1 MKHEHRVFARL
12 RVKANGVQLVLKPL
26 VISAVAPKPCTL
38 EQLQLQLAGL
48 PEGEFSDT
56 EWQVTGVRLCH
67 RQRFGN
73 FLHFYGFRSEQGLLI
88 EAVMRRGVVS
98 HDDDERLSA
107 VCALG
112 DSATITGL
120 IEKSKGRLSIH
131 ARLVE
136 VDESFHSLFGER
148 ALFRDDSQGLKGG
161 GVPRHWPA
169 RAPSMLSTPSAKTE
183 NVEPILLIQCVASHT
198 ARLQEYVRAAYG
210 VDALAIV
217 APISGHKMGRDE
229 RCVAYR
235 PMASAARLLV
245 DLLGDVLM
253 ARYVQ
258 RWYLLEGRA
267 PTLRAAVDAL
277 LDRCTVLGAH
287 HGALLGAHHGAL
299 LDRCTIIGDAKAEDE
314 RHGER
319 IGGGG
324 GGGIGCLLPVR
335 IQAFPRSVESF
346 AVEQVRR
353 SGRAEP
359 APKGDTL
366 LSIAYLLNAYYYGAS
381 PLDDERTRFANNL
394 PRPRCVV
401 AEGAEDAEGTVSLAA
416 ATLAKSAPSLV
427 ASHVCRAYYKL
438 HEAQARF
445 GLTLEVTRALD
456 VGASPGGWTVCL
468 CSLGCTFV
476 TAIDPGALSL
486 PVELAVSRRVE
497 HLQMRVEEAIPLMLG
512 PPRAYTPVTRSSRP
526 KLGEGPKFE
535 ETPSVEAPLAAAP
548 TPAYTGPR
556 YSLLV
561 CDMNAPPSDVISMAR
576 QSLPLLEDGAPLVL
590 TFKNPFARRGLW
602 LEALEAGLA
611 ELAAFAD
618 DVAVLHLLANTTR
631 ETTVYG
637 RVRPLAQ
644 RVAAAARAEQC
655 ADSWRRSRLIDGRQ

>member
-1 MKHEHRVFARL
+1 MKHEHKVFARL

-26 VISAVAPKPCTL
+26 VISAFAPKPCTL

-48 PEGEFSDT
+48 PECEFSDT
-56 EWQVTGVRLCH
+56 EWRLTGVRLCH

-120 IEKSKGRLSIH
+120 IEMSKGRLSIH

-148 ALFRDDSQGLKGG
+148 ALFRDDSPSLKGG

-169 RAPSMLSTPSAKTE
+169 RTPSTLSTPSATTE

-198 ARLQEYVRAAYG
+198 VRLQEYVRAAYG

-245 DLLGDVLM
+245 GLLGDVLM

-267 PTLRAAVDAL
+267 PTLRAAVVAL
-277 LDRCTVLGAH
+277 LDRCTV
-287 HGALLGAHHGAL
+287 
-299 LDRCTIIGDAKAEDE
+299 IGDAKAADE
-314 RHGER
+314 RRGR
-319 IGGGG
+319 SDGGG

-335 IQAFPRSVESF
+335 VQAFPRSVEAF

-366 LSIAYLLNAYYYGAS
+366 CSIAYLLNAYYYGAS

-401 AEGAEDAEGTVSLAA
+401 AEGAEDAEGAVSLAA
-416 ATLAKSAPSLV
+416 ATIAKSAPSLA

-445 GLTLEVTRALD
+445 GLTLEVKRALD

-476 TAIDPGALSL
+476 TAIDPGALNL
-486 PVELAVSRRVE
+486 PVELASSRRVE

-512 PPRAYTPVTRSSRP
+512 PRRAYAPVTRSSRP
-526 KLGEGPKFE
+526 RLGEGPKFE
-535 ETPSVEAPLAAAP
+535 EAPSMEAPLAAAP

-556 YSLLV
+556 YSILV

-576 QSLPLLEDGAPLVL
+576 LSLPLLEDGAPLVL

-618 DVAVLHLLANTTR
+618 DVAEMHLLANTSR

-655 ADSWRRSRLIDGRQ
+655 ADAWSRSRLIDGRQ